1 MKTITCLL
9 KGGLAS
15 FRKKSAGPTDW
26 NRHPV
31 FPRLEP
37 ENNLN
42 SYRVSDFPTR
52 VMRNPLGCQV
62 SSGNQGGQVRQRE
75 DQGDLPQGAPF
86 NDFHQPYSKA
96 LSVLRLFKV
105 VFNKTE
111 ISALQIK

>member
-1 MKTITCLL
+1 MKTITGLL

-26 NRHPV
+26 NRCPV

-42 SYRVSDFPTR
+42 SYRVPDLPTR

-62 SSGNQGGQVRQRE
+62 SSGNQWGQVRQRE
-75 DQGDLPQGAPF
+75 DQGDLVQEATF
-86 NDFHQPYSKA
+86 SVFHQTYTK
-96 LSVLRLFKV
+96 L
-105 VFNKTE
+105 
-111 ISALQIK
+111 